1 MGSCRPGGFEEA
13 GGPGEREG
21 ITLKEVLQEK
31 ANAANLKE
39 NIDSFIS

>member
-1 MGSCRPGGFEEA
+1 MIMVDPWGPGGFEEA

-31 ANAANLKE
+31 ANLKE